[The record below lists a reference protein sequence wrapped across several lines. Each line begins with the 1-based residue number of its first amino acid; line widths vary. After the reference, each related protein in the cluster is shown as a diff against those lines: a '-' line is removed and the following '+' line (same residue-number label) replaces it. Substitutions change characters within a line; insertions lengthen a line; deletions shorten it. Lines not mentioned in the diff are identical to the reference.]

1 MSIRIL
7 ITGKV
12 KDGMTDDWKS
22 VAAKA
27 TAASREEE
35 GTLVYRWYLA
45 DSGDAINYDEYTDEA
60 AFFAHFAAANESG
73 VIEGWMGS
81 EDVGHVAVL
90 DPVNEEMAE
99 ALKPFGAVYYSMVDG
114 F

>member
-12 KDGMTDDWKS
+12 KDGMTDAWKD

-27 TAASREEE
+27 TASSSNEE
-35 GTLVYRWYLA
+35 GTIVYRWYLA
-45 DSGDAINYDEYTDEA
+45 DNGQAINYDEYADEA
-60 AFFAHFAAANESG
+60 AFFAHFGAATEAG
-73 VIEGWMGS
+73 VIDGWMGA
-81 EDVGHVAVL
+81 EDIEHVAVL
-90 DPVNEEMAE
+90 DPVNDEMAE
-99 ALKPFGAVYYSMVDG
+99 ALKAFGAVYYSMVEG

>member
-7 ITGKV
+7 ITGTV
-12 KDGMTDDWKS
+12 KDGMTAEWKA

-27 TAASREEE
+27 TAACRDEE

-45 DSGDAINYDEYTDEA
+45 DSGQAINYDEYTDEA

-81 EDVGHVAVL
+81 EDVQHVAVL
-90 DPVNEEMAE
+90 DPVNDEMAE
-99 ALKPFGAVYYSMVDG
+99 ALKAFGAVYYSMAEG